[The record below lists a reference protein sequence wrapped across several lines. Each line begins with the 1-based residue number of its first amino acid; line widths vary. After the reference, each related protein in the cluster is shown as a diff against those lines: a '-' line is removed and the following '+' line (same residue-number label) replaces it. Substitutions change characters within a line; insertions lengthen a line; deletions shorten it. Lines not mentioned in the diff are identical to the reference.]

1 LAAVEKPSIDL
12 PAARRLAVSVL
23 VGQALLTAVIAGVCA
38 LVFGAFAARSAA
50 IGGGINVLAG
60 LAMVLFAF
68 NRRAG
73 SDPARIARSFLVG
86 EGVKLAVMVAA
97 FVVVLTTMKVS
108 MGALFATYVATF
120 FVYWIALANALPPLA
135 GTARSDAARGPS

>member
-1 LAAVEKPSIDL
+1 MHTMDL
-12 PAARRLAVSVL
+12 PAARRLAVSV
-23 VGQALLTAVIAGVCA
+23 VAGQALLTAIIAGACA
-38 LVFGAFAARSAA
+38 LAFGPLAGKSAA
-50 IGGGINVLAG
+50 LGGGINVLAG

-68 NRRAG
+68 GRRAG
-73 SDPARIARSFLVG
+73 TDPARIARSFFVG

-135 GTARSDAARGPS
+135 GTQRGGTTRGRS